1 MLEEQNAKN
10 ENLHLQ
16 RRLQVEIDRREQLYK
31 QLSESESSLET
42 DEERALNQKIK
53 SKQQRTSSSSSSS
66 QYNLSRSRTA
76 SSPAFIINQN
86 NEHVQRTRLPSNN
99 LEHNNSME

>member
-1 MLEEQNAKN
+1 M
-10 ENLHLQ
+10 
-16 RRLQVEIDRREQLYK
+16 
-31 QLSESESSLET
+31 

-76 SSPAFIINQN
+76 SSPTFIINQN
-86 NEHVQRTRLPSNN
+86 SEHLQRTRLPSNN
-99 LEHNNSME
+99 LETNNSME